1 LEKGYLNIEELSEYL
16 GIKKSTLYAKVAK
29 RQVPFYKIDR
39 LIRFKK
45 IEIDRWV
52 ESLRQ
57 EPIGT
62 NKKAREI
69 LKGLNSRKTDANSLV
84 KDCIEQVKRNE
95 YNPVRREPDHF
106 KGLRKEAKDGT
117 L

>member
-29 RQVPFYKIDR
+29 RQGPFYKIDR

-45 IEIDRWV
+45 TEIDRWV

-57 EPIGT
+57 KPIRT
-62 NKKAREI
+62 DKKAREI
-69 LKGLNSRKTDANSLV
+69 LKGLNGRKADVNSLV
-84 KDCIEQVKRNE
+84 KDCIELVKRNE
-95 YNPVRREPDHF
+95 YNPLQREPDQI
-106 KGLRKEAKDGT
+106 KGLRKEASDGT

>member
-29 RQVPFYKIDR
+29 RQVPYYKIDR

-45 IEIDRWV
+45 TEIDRWV

-57 EPIGT
+57 APVET
-62 NKKAREI
+62 DRKAREI
-69 LKGLNSRKTDANSLV
+69 LKGLNNRKANINSLV
-84 KDCIEQVKRNE
+84 KNCIELVKRNE
-95 YNPVRREPDHF
+95 YNPVHREPDQI
-106 KGLRKEAKDGT
+106 KGLRKEVKDGT
-117 L
+117 F